1 MSFSMFNLFN
11 SKKQKRTKKLTKKSN
26 SKIAKQNNTKTKNKT
41 KNNTKTKTKIKC
53 CKWCGGRYWGTSDKC
68 ESGFYPKCKE
78 SGCKKK

>member
-1 MSFSMFNLFN
+1 MSFSMLNLFN

-41 KNNTKTKTKIKC
+41 KNNTKKKTKC